1 MTKPHYKA
9 YISYSH
15 KDEAWAAWLHRA
27 IESYRVPRKLVGRET
42 TEGVVPARVRPVF
55 RDRDDLSSSAD
66 LKDTVKQALADSDN
80 LIVVCSP
87 EAANS
92 RWVGEEIRQFSRLGR
107 GQRIFCIIV
116 GGERPDDGSVSN
128 CFPAALTEIGLE
140 EPLAA
145 DVRKW
150 ADGKQ
155 VAKLKLIAGLLGIRL
170 DELRQRDLQRRRKRR
185 VATGLA
191 LAAAATL
198 AVMTVISQISERHE
212 REQAE
217 QLATFIVDLGERL
230 QSDADLETRALIG
243 EQAAKYLE
251 NLNTE
256 KLSAETGQKVALA
269 FRQLGMV
276 SQGQGKPWEA
286 LEAFQRS
293 LDLLSTLAGK
303 YPDNTDLL
311 FQLGNAEYYVG
322 NLYHQQGD
330 HDNARS
336 AMQEYHRITQLLLE
350 RDPQNPDWIMELSY
364 SHNNLAA
371 LQLDYG
377 FDFDEE
383 TQRHVEEAVRLAKI
397 ATDLKPES
405 RTFADGY
412 TTVLAWA
419 ADAQKHGCNLDK
431 AMVLRKQVL
440 ELRETSSRANPG
452 NNDLKR
458 RYAYDLTGL
467 GRLHFE
473 LGQLDMAKLYLKQ
486 AISILQGL
494 SLADPSNLEYRTD
507 ILSRQLILAR
517 LMAEENRMV
526 DAQSMLK
533 EIESALS
540 ESQESAYLQ
549 NSITGDYTDFLLS
562 LADLE
567 FRNGEA
573 QAANQLLLKVKQ
585 LQMAKSE
592 SRTPGSGDWTRLQ
605 RAKYQWWI
613 QNGQQGLE
621 QFAVPPGTGN
631 EYGEKV
637 HSCEETDVAARI
649 SVMSGDRKS
658 ALDEVGYLQAKGY
671 AEPGFLRFCK
681 NQELCS

>member
-27 IESYRVPRKLVGRET
+27 IESYRVPRKLVGHET
-42 TEGVVPARVRPVF
+42 AEGIVPARIRPVF
-55 RDRDDLSSSAD
+55 RDRDDLSSSSD
-66 LKDTVKQALADSDN
+66 LKGTVKHALVDSDN

-87 EAANS
+87 EAAKS
-92 RWVGEEIRQFSRLGR
+92 RWVDEEIRQFSRLGR
-107 GQRIFCIIV
+107 ADRVFCIIV
-116 GGERPDDGSVSN
+116 AGGRSDDGSVSN
-128 CFPAALTEIGLE
+128 CFPAALAEIGLE

-198 AVMTVISQISERHE
+198 AVMTVISQIAERHE

-230 QSDADLETRALIG
+230 KSDTNLETRAMIS
-243 EQAAKYLE
+243 EQASKYLE

-256 KLSAETGQKVALA
+256 KLSAGTGEKVALA
-269 FRQLGMV
+269 FRQLGLV
-276 SQGQGKPWEA
+276 SQEQGKPGEA

-293 LDLLSTLAGK
+293 RDLLSALSGK
-303 YPDNTDLL
+303 YPENSELL
-311 FQLGNAEYYVG
+311 FQLGNAEYYIG
-322 NLYHQQGD
+322 NLYYSQSD
-330 HDNARS
+330 HDNALS
-336 AMQEYHRITQLLLE
+336 AMQEYYRVTRLLLD

-364 SHNNLAA
+364 SHNNLAVM
-371 LQLDYG
+371 QLDFG

-383 TQRHVEEAVRLAKI
+383 TQEHVEEAVRLAQM
-397 ATDLKPES
+397 ATQLKPDNQA
-405 RTFADGY
+405 FADGY

-419 ADAQKHGCNLDK
+419 ADAQKQGCNLDK
-431 AMVLRKQVL
+431 AMSLRKKVL
-440 ELRETSSRANPG
+440 ELRESMTRANPA

-467 GRLHFE
+467 ARLQVDM
-473 LGQLDMAKLYLKQ
+473 GQLENAETNLGQ
-486 AISILQGL
+486 AISILQQL
-494 SLADPSNLEYRTD
+494 SLADPSNLRNRD
-507 ILSRQLILAR
+507 AILTGQFLSAR
-517 LMAEENRMV
+517 LMAEEDRLDVARKMLRDLNSKMAE
-526 DAQSMLK
+526 AQEFADLRKSV
-533 EIESALS
+533 S
-540 ESQESAYLQ
+540 
-549 NSITGDYTDFLLS
+549 GDYTDFLIS

-567 FRNGEA
+567 YRQGDTGA
-573 QAANQLLLKVKQ
+573 GNQLLLNVRQ
-585 LQMAKSE
+585 LQMDGKNPEAYDKSE
-592 SRTPGSGDWTRLQ
+592 LKQLYRVR
-605 RAKYQWWI
+605 YEWWA

-621 QFAVPPGTGN
+621 QFAAPPVAGN
-631 EYGEKV
+631 ASG
-637 HSCEETDVAARI
+637 HRSSSCENADIAARI
-649 SVMSGDRKS
+649 SVMSGDRNS
-658 ALDEVGYLQAKGY
+658 ALGEVAYLQSKGY
-671 AEPGFLRFCK
+671 ADPAFLRFCK
-681 NQELCS
+681 KQELCS